1 MRYFETSPS
10 KTRNE
15 RVKETLETM
24 GTSILL
30 GGLTTFLGVVP
41 LCFSTTRI
49 FMIVFLSFVGMVVLG
64 LIHGLVLLPVIL
76 SLVGPKTGVV
86 SLHKNQ
92 SAETDDMPKEEEEER

>member
-1 MRYFETSPS
+1 
-10 KTRNE
+10 
-15 RVKETLETM
+15 
-24 GTSILL
+24 
-30 GGLTTFLGVVP
+30 
-41 LCFSTTRI
+41 
-49 FMIVFLSFVGMVVLG
+49 MIVFLSFVGMVVLG